1 MTGFV
6 IKAVAVLVVIFGL
19 SVVGYAYLGD
29 MSADA
34 TQSEIPVELNATQ

>member
-1 MTGFV
+1 MIGFV
-6 IKAVAVLVVIFGL
+6 IKTVAVLVVLFGIC
-19 SVVGYAYLGD
+19 VAGYAYLGD